1 LNKDLSDAPP
11 SADGP
16 RGPGERGGRG
26 GFGGPGGGFGG
37 PGPGGFG
44 GRGGGGMG
52 GPGGGPPNFDPKKME
67 ATMAMMRELMTPTTR
82 WTVVG
87 DAAALTFTDADG
99 RSSRYTVNDKK
110 EKHQLSNGTIET
122 KTKWENGQLRQE
134 LSLPGGTKAL
144 RIFAVVEGEIPQL
157 VVTVTPEGGPGG
169 RGDRRPPLRF
179 VYDHDVSEAR

>member
-1 LNKDLSDAPP
+1 
-11 SADGP
+11 
-16 RGPGERGGRG
+16 
-26 GFGGPGGGFGG
+26 
-37 PGPGGFG
+37 
-44 GRGGGGMG
+44 MG